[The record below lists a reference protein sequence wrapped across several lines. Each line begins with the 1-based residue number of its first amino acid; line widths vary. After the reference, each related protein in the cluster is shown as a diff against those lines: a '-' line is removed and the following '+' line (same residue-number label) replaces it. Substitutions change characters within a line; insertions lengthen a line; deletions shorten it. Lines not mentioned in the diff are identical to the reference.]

1 MKQHPQIVNFINF
14 IRAYMTEEVPEGD
27 NLLAVREQI
36 RLAEEYHL
44 KTTFLVLY
52 DVFDSPEYLELLKAL
67 DPARYEIGIW
77 YEIDQPLCEAAGI
90 PWRGEEPWD
99 KHCDVGYPMGYTKE
113 ERKRLADEN
122 FRCFREVFG
131 YSPAVFGS
139 WFSDSYTIRY
149 ICDTYGLDAMC
160 SCKEQYGT
168 DGYTLWGGY
177 WGQAYYPSRTN
188 VFMPAQTAAR
198 QLKTPMFK
206 MLGSDPVYQY
216 DFGLN
221 TDEPDVHSQYV
232 ITLEPVYPV
241 AGGGLPKWVDWYLR
255 ENFNGECLSFG
266 YAQAGQENSFG
277 WQRMG
282 KGLCDQIP
290 KIAKL
295 RDEGKLTVETLG
307 ESGRRYRAE
316 YGTTPM
322 SAVTAHSAY
331 DDPAKKSVWFGSGYY
346 RVNLYAEAG
355 RVWIRDLHVFDETL
369 EDPFENAVCVINDAT
384 YDTLPVADG
393 FVHSGNGV
401 RSGLYLDFGAEESA
415 GDCDFTFTELE
426 DGCEAAFRA
435 AHSPVFTMRE
445 KQLTVRADADFTL
458 RHPIGRT
465 KEFIPEVTG
474 MTERELCLRY
484 RGHGYRV
491 TLEKGRFVS
500 PEEIRSEDGEIRAS
514 FSVP

>member
-1 MKQHPQIVNFINF
+1 MTHPQIVNWINF

-36 RLAEEYHL
+36 RLAETYHL

-52 DVFDSPEYLELLKAL
+52 DVFDSPEYLELLKNL
-67 DPARYEIGIW
+67 DPGQYEIGIW

-113 ERKRLADEN
+113 ERKKLADEN
-122 FRCFREVFG
+122 FRRFQEVFG
-131 YSPAVFGS
+131 FRPRVFGS

-149 ICDTYGLDAMC
+149 ICSTYGLDAMC

-177 WGQAYYPSRTN
+177 WGQAYYPSQTN
-188 VFMPAQTAAR
+188 VFMPAQTKEQ
-198 QLKTPMFK
+198 QLHVPMFK

-216 DFGLN
+216 DFGLRV
-221 TDEPDVHSQYV
+221 DEPDIHSQPV

-241 AGGGLPKWVDWYLR
+241 AGGGLPEWVDWYLR

-277 WQRMG
+277 WKRMG

-295 RDEGKLTVETLG
+295 CDEGKLLVETLG
-307 ESGRRYRAE
+307 ESGRRYRAAYE
-316 YGTTPM
+316 MTPM

-331 DDPAKKSVWFGSGYY
+331 DDPDKKSVWFCSKYF
-346 RVNLYAEAG
+346 RVNLYAEAS

-369 EDPFENAVCVINDAT
+369 EDPFEHTVCEIDDAT
-384 YDTLPVADG
+384 YDTLPLVDG
-393 FVHSGNGV
+393 FVHSGNGI
-401 RSGLYLDFGAEESA
+401 RSGLYPDLGGEQKGSA
-415 GDCDFTFTELE
+415 DFTFIEKE
-426 DGCEAAFRA
+426 DGCEAAFHTA
-435 AHSPVFTMRE
+435 DPMVFTMQE
-445 KQLTVRADADFTL
+445 KQLTLQAEKDFIL

-465 KEFIPEVTG
+465 KEFMPEVKG
-474 MTERELCLRY
+474 MSEKELCLSY
-484 RGHGYRV
+484 KGHDWRV
-491 TLEKGRFVS
+491 VLEKGCFVS
-500 PEEIRSEDGEIRAS
+500 PLEIRSEDGCVRAA
-514 FSVP
+514 FPVP